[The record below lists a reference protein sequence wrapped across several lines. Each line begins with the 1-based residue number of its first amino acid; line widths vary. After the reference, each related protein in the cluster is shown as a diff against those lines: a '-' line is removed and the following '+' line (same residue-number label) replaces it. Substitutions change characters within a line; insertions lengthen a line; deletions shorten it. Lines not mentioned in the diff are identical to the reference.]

1 MFQTMTTENLFGTTW
16 KSGTNVVHYVI
27 TDTLPWTIHESAGP
41 AIRKAA
47 PTESIPESSPRDFC
61 HAG

>member
-41 AIRKAA
+41 AVCYEVRAIRQPPANHC
-47 PTESIPESSPRDFC
+47 PSSKV
-61 HAG
+61 